1 MKRILFVCAVLSA
14 LTACKEQKGDTVSP
28 TGIII
33 EAVTALSQNRSAD
46 FNQLLSGV
54 AAQKYSSVEIQKDLL
69 KSLGDVRKITL
80 GTEKILSHDVT
91 PNVKSTVSTVDVI
104 KSGNAIYTV
113 ITRCD
118 QVTTHS
124 SHTVCPAPPAPYYP
138 PSHDHDYYPPSHH
151 NSGGGYG
158 GGHSSGGGG
167 SWGGNDSGSSSG
179 GGYITPGVTHE
190 VDNSSGPSDDGHKPG
205 NNDPDRPPRF
215 GVTFGTSVDFSSS
228 DCYEVPDSSVSVSC
242 KIIDLQ

>member
-1 MKRILFVCAVLSA
+1 MKRILFVCAVLSV
-14 LTACKEQKGDTVSP
+14 LSACKQQKGDTVSP

-33 EAVTALSQNRSAD
+33 EAVTALSQNRSDD
-46 FNQLLSGV
+46 FNKLLSGV
-54 AAQKYSSVEIQKDLL
+54 AAQKYNSPEIQKDLL

-80 GTEKILSHDVT
+80 GAEKILSHDVT
-91 PNVKSTVSTVDVI
+91 PNVTSTVSSVDVI

-124 SHTVCPAPPAPYYP
+124 SHTVCPAPAVP
-138 PSHDHDYYPPSHH
+138 YYPPSHH
-151 NSGGGYG
+151 NGGGGFG
-158 GGHSSGGGG
+158 GGHSSSGGGG
-167 SWGGNDSGSSSG
+167 SWGGSDS
-179 GGYITPGVTHE
+179 GYITPGVTHE
-190 VDNSSGPSDDGHKPG
+190 VSPSSGSGDDGHKPG

-215 GVTFGTSVDFSSS
+215 GVTFDTSVDFSSS
-228 DCYEVPDSSVSVSC
+228 DCYEVPDSSVTVSC